1 VRRLTGALGGRLRQE
16 RGAIAVF
23 VALSMTVLLAFAAV
37 AIDTSA
43 ARRDQQALRNA
54 ADAAA
59 LAVALDCARALPF
72 VPADVPPTA
81 CPSSVVTASTA
92 TATQLVSDNAVVGGT
107 VTTELVGRKVTV
119 TVTADASRPIP
130 IGPGTIT
137 VSSTAEWA
145 PATIRYPASYP
156 LAISWCRYQQLPAQ
170 TPSHL
175 AGEPNGLWL
184 LPPRQEIT
192 PAAWAGT
199 DTCSG
204 PDGSL
209 VLPRSVMTPTDAGE
223 ACGSSSAK
231 GRDVT
236 GQAFQSV
243 AFAARTCVASSQFG
257 DVTSPAWGYGGYQ
270 IVLPVYDQVRGDQ
283 YHVREHLGFHVMGV
297 TADGG
302 LWGFSTGKAD
312 PALGTPVPSSVR
324 LTV

>member
-1 VRRLTGALGGRLRQE
+1 MRRLTGALGGRLREE

-23 VALSMTVLLAFAAV
+23 VALSMTLLLAFAAI

-43 ARRDQQALRNA
+43 ARRDQQLLRNA

-59 LAVALDCARALPF
+59 LAVALDCVRALPF
-72 VPADVPPTA
+72 VPAAVPPTA
-81 CPSSVVTASTA
+81 CPSSVGDASMVTATR
-92 TATQLVSDNAVVGGT
+92 LVSDNAVRGGT
-107 VTTELVGRKVTV
+107 VTTSLVGRKVTV
-119 TVTADASRPIP
+119 TVSAETTRPIS
-130 IGPGTIT
+130 IGSGTVT
-137 VSSTAEWA
+137 VSSTAEWT
-145 PATIRYPASYP
+145 PATISYPASYP
-156 LAISWCRYQQLPAQ
+156 LAVSWCRYQQLPAQ

-192 PAAWAGT
+192 PAAWAGN

-209 VLPRSVMTPTDAGE
+209 VLPRSVMTPTDAGA

-231 GRDVT
+231 DRDVT
-236 GQAFQSV
+236 GQAFQPV

-257 DVTSPAWGYGGYQ
+257 DVTSWPYGGYQ